1 MLADRDIPGQVHSC
15 LRVVNNLLNPLHNT
29 VNYAQVRM
37 CMSLLPTPPAQEQL
51 LHLPR
56 IVADPY
62 SGEQLSLQNVGV
74 FDLKICHIG
83 FASNGGFK
91 PLV

>member
-1 MLADRDIPGQVHSC
+1 VFACRQQSAQSLAQHRQLCTGWDVHG
-15 LRVVNNLLNPLHNT
+15 P
-29 VNYAQVRM
+29 
-37 CMSLLPTPPAQEQL
+37 PTYTALPPAQEQL